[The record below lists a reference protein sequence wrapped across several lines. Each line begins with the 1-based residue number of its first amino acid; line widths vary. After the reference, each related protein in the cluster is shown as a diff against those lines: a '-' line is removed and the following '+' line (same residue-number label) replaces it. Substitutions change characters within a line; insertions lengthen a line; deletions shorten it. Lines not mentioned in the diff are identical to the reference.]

1 MGMSRGLFDCG
12 LFGGNLLFRT
22 LLRSRCGLGSCSGVY
37 RVFAIVTIGI
47 RFDGSCG
54 QHSAS
59 RCQGGGGWSALG
71 WSAGREG
78 LGSQESVTTHVEKCG
93 VVFLVAP
100 KG

>member
-22 LLRSRCGLGSCSGVY
+22 RLRSRCGLGSLSCVY

-47 RFDGSCG
+47 GFDRSCG
-54 QHSAS
+54 QRSAS
-59 RCQGGGGWSALG
+59 RDQCGGGWSALG
-71 WSAGREG
+71 WSVGLEG
-78 LGSQESVTTHVEKCG
+78 LGGQERVTTLVEKCG